1 MTSATRRWQ
10 TAALAGSVLKPS
22 SQRVASVTVRLQNS
36 VMPSHCWLA
45 PQTFTAS
52 HCALSRPPWQLLQG
66 RWAMRRE
73 RLRRVMSDFASRSR
87 RMASLARP
95 SVSIFC
101 GFLSGPTVQPVSMFP
116 PSNSRRFAGSLSWKN
131 EQSSGSE
138 QLRRMAFVSRWNWL
152 SRDDFSFHQPRMPP
166 LRMGSSGL

>member
-22 SQRVASVTVRLQNS
+22 SQRIAAVTVSSQKS
-36 VMPSHCWLA
+36 VMPSHCWFV

-52 HCALSRPPWQLLQG
+52 HCAWSRRPWHALQG

-73 RLRRVMSDFASRSR
+73 RLRRVISDFASLR
-87 RMASLARP
+87 RRIASLARP

-101 GFLSGPTVQPVSMFP
+101 GFLSGPTVQPVSIFP
-116 PSNSRRFAGSLSWKN
+116 PSNSRRFAGSLSWEKLA
-131 EQSSGSE
+131 SSGSE
-138 QLRRMAFVSRWNWL
+138 HPRRMIFVSRWNWL
-152 SRDDFSFHQPRMPP
+152 SRDDFSFHHPRMPP
-166 LRMGSSGL
+166 LRIGKFGS